1 MTNSTKITLALGLL
15 SILAA
20 CGSDGDDDKVKDA
33 GPIIPIIPIAD
44 SGVPVTP
51 LTDSGTPVTPTTDGG
66 TPVTPTDSGAPV
78 TPGDCFNGVPVK
90 TEDFLNRCT
99 TAATATK
106 TLAVPAAL
114 LNADG
119 TVKPL

>member
-1 MTNSTKITLALGLL
+1 MTNSTKIMLTLGLL
-15 SILAA
+15 SILGA
-20 CGSDGDDDKVKDA
+20 CGDDGDEKVKDA
-33 GPIIPIIPIAD
+33 GGPIITPIAD
-44 SGVPVTP
+44 TGVPVIP
-51 LTDSGTPVTPTTDGG
+51 VVDSGAPVTPTNDGG
-66 TPVTPTDSGAPV
+66 TPVTPPADSGMPV

-90 TEDFLNRCT
+90 MEDFLNRCT

-106 TLAVPAAL
+106 TLAVPPAL

>member
-15 SILAA
+15 SILGA
-20 CGSDGDDDKVKDA
+20 CSDDDGDKVKDA
-33 GPIIPIIPIAD
+33 GPIIPIPIAD
-44 SGVPVTP
+44 TGVPVAP
-51 LTDSGTPVTPTTDGG
+51 VADSGAPVTPTNDGG
-66 TPVTPTDSGAPV
+66 TPVTPAADSGTPV
-78 TPGDCFNGVPVK
+78 TPGDCFNGVPTK
-90 TEDFLNRCT
+90 MEDFLNRCT

-106 TLAVPAAL
+106 TLAVPPAL